1 MRRKS
6 ALSGSRG
13 ASSGAASA
21 MKMMERPTRPPTA
34 DSVLRREKRAS
45 STSNADLITGSP
57 RPPKGRRVA
66 GPSTLPAK
74 RGAPPGGEGDH
85 HTDHHEK
92 NRPER
97 HGGLSQA

>member
-21 MKMMERPTRPPTA
+21 MTMMERPTRPPTA

-45 STSNADLITGSP
+45 STSKADLITGSP
-57 RPPKGRRVA
+57 RPSNGLRLAVPSAGPDARVA
-66 GPSTLPAK
+66 P
-74 RGAPPGGEGDH
+74 RGAGVEQH
-85 HTDHHEK
+85 FSHHEEPRV
-92 NRPER
+92 NEP
-97 HGGLSQA
+97 QDTQ

>member
-34 DSVLRREKRAS
+34 DSVLRREKRARS
-45 STSNADLITGSP
+45 PSKADLITGSP
-57 RPPKGRRVA
+57 RPANGVRVA
-66 GPSTLPAK
+66 APSTIPHK
-74 RGAPPGGEGDH
+74 PGEPRRAAGGQDRYHAEDHAGEQ
-85 HTDHHEK
+85 HEDL
-92 NRPER
+92 RD
-97 HGGLSQA
+97 

>member
-45 STSNADLITGSP
+45 STSNAGLITGSP
-57 RPPKGRRVA
+57 PPAERARLAVA
-66 GPSTLPAK
+66 STLSGNPG
-74 RGAPPGGEGDH
+74 GAPLTEGGPHRDQDPKHAREKPGGLAQH
-85 HTDHHEK
+85 
-92 NRPER
+92 
-97 HGGLSQA
+97 